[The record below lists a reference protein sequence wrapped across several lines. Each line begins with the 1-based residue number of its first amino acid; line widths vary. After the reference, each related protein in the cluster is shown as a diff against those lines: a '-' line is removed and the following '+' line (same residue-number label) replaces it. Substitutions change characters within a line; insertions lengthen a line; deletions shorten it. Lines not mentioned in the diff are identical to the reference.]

1 MNCSSKPESASK
13 KRILLVEDDHANRQ
27 MLGDYLSYCGYDV
40 SSIALGSQFFEAI
53 ASVQPH
59 LILLDL
65 KLPDISGFALLEQL
79 RRDSR
84 YAEIPIIVISALAF
98 RNDQERAF
106 RLGIEHYLVK
116 PIDLF
121 SLQRLLQE
129 LINSSSS

>member
-106 RLGIEHYLVK
+106 RLGIDHYLVK